1 MSLTKSQ
8 LTQLPPYS
16 SKDLRS
22 FYTVNKSVTIK
33 KEVKMIQVSKNIFIE
48 GFENQQTF
56 DDWLKQQD
64 EQMPK
69 TVMLKMF
76 KWFLMRLEDNAKE
89 NKFNKKVMEGID
101 KYSKRVIENKIM
113 QEDDV
118 IKYIRLAIG
127 WEETT

>member
-1 MSLTKSQ
+1 
-8 LTQLPPYS
+8 
-16 SKDLRS
+16 
-22 FYTVNKSVTIK
+22 
-33 KEVKMIQVSKNIFIE
+33 MIQVSKNIFIE

-113 QEDDV
+113 KEDDV

>member
-1 MSLTKSQ
+1 
-8 LTQLPPYS
+8 
-16 SKDLRS
+16 
-22 FYTVNKSVTIK
+22 
-33 KEVKMIQVSKNIFIE
+33 MIQVSKNIFIE

>member
-1 MSLTKSQ
+1 
-8 LTQLPPYS
+8 
-16 SKDLRS
+16 
-22 FYTVNKSVTIK
+22 
-33 KEVKMIQVSKNIFIE
+33 MIQVSKNIFIE

-127 WEETT
+127 WEETTWTK